1 MTIFIVCLTIV
12 ICVALLEFF
21 SLLHYGEFIGN
32 SKDCEPLKEI
42 FNRAK
47 EVEVLNKKE
56 ITIYYF
62 PNEFSRY
69 GLLTINKTQLP
80 FSKYNIR
87 IHAYI
92 GARSKTYR
100 VFRGSDVEDLIEKH
114 FNKWQRRDKEMP
126 DGKQVRIV
134 G

>member
-12 ICVALLEFF
+12 ICIALLEFF

-32 SKDCEPLKEI
+32 SKDCAPLIEI

-56 ITIYYF
+56 ITVYYF
-62 PNEFSRY
+62 SNEFSRY

-87 IHAYI
+87 IRAYI
-92 GARSKTYR
+92 AAQSKTYR

-126 DGKQVRIV
+126 DGKQVRII

>member
-1 MTIFIVCLTIV
+1 MTIFIICLTIV
-12 ICVALLEFF
+12 ICIALLEFF

-32 SKDCEPLKEI
+32 SKDYEPLKEI
-42 FNRAK
+42 FSKAK
-47 EVEVLNKKE
+47 EVEVFNKKE
-56 ITIYYF
+56 ITVYYF

-80 FSKYNIR
+80 LSKYNIR

-92 GARSKTYR
+92 GAQSKTYR

-114 FNKWQRRDKEMP
+114 FDKWQRRDKETT
-126 DGKQVRIV
+126 DGKQVRII